1 VLHTV
6 SIRPDQ
12 WMNWYAPGG
21 VIDTRGIQ
29 FHAYDVPR
37 LMFLLPLQAG
47 LSFAATLMFVAWY
60 LRQRTDAD
68 LAFLDWT
75 ASLGRRIGLI
85 VAPLYGVFGLL
96 WAFTEGPEFGLT
108 AFIAAVAVGL
118 SAGLFAFFWLQG
130 KRPVLAGAKALGVWA
145 LALLVVAVTRE
156 VIRSVSLSRFNY
168 SVATYPYIIDWGSV
182 LMFGV
187 TSVVGVSVVT
197 YLIMVIYQSGQSA
210 DGTVSAKAE
219 GFGRVATAMLGAWFG
234 FFVLVGLFSSL
245 FLR

>member
-1 VLHTV
+1 MSSLAV
-6 SIRPDQ
+6 SQTWVSTPCPRSSEAPRPPIFVGTQ
-12 WMNWYAPGG
+12 PGS
-21 VIDTRGIQ
+21 T
-29 FHAYDVPR
+29 
-37 LMFLLPLQAG
+37 
-47 LSFAATLMFVAWY
+47 
-60 LRQRTDAD
+60 
-68 LAFLDWT
+68 
-75 ASLGRRIGLI
+75 
-85 VAPLYGVFGLL
+85 
-96 WAFTEGPEFGLT
+96 
-108 AFIAAVAVGL
+108 
-118 SAGLFAFFWLQG
+118 
-130 KRPVLAGAKALGVWA
+130 A
-145 LALLVVAVTRE
+145 LARE